1 MVKDG
6 ILISTGYNGMPWGCS
21 DDILPWDGT
30 AKNEEENKRP
40 YGNKATLTRGPR
52 QVLEKYLKISVRG
65 PGRGRAGFTI
75 QGFCVKNNLDN
86 LKKILFFL
94 LK

>member
-40 YGNKATLTRGPR
+40 YGNKATLTQRPH

-65 PGRGRAGFTI
+65 PGRGELDLQFGD
-75 QGFCVKNNLDN
+75 FCVKNKLDN
-86 LKKILFFL
+86 LKKN
-94 LK
+94 

>member
-40 YGNKATLTRGPR
+40 YGNKATPTRGPH
-52 QVLEKYLKISVRG
+52 QVLEKYFKISVRG
-65 PGRGRAGFTI
+65 PGRGWGLGLQF
-75 QGFCVKNNLDN
+75 GDFV
-86 LKKILFFL
+86 LKITWTT
-94 LK
+94 